1 MRRPCEHPQRPVD
14 DQHSKRELNSGFA
27 TATSRGLEFAASI
40 ALFGGVGWLI
50 DRWLGSAPIA
60 LIVLGVLAFVGNFAR
75 TWYAY
80 EASMTKLEADLP
92 GRGRID
98 NPESAQP

>member
-1 MRRPCEHPQRPVD
+1 MD
-14 DQHSKRELNSGFA
+14 DLQSKRELNSGFA
-27 TATSRGLEFAASI
+27 TATSRGLEFAASV

-80 EASMTKLEADLP
+80 EATMTKLEADLP
-92 GRGRID
+92 GLGRTG